1 MYQPRLSR
9 CSLTSKYTKNTFLL
23 CLWPLKE
30 SRFPFMLS
38 FSLKKQQPHV
48 FSTFQTSKYVKQ
60 TWIQAFVPVKMWCV
74 HEFLHLKLE
83 KHHSYLFLCFLTT
96 VDYIY
101 YFFQGF
107 SAIIT
112 YSVPF
117 LFIYSVQKRHCCQ
130 LKGTFFVVCLS
141 LNTFFVP
148 FSGVLTCKYIKHTYP
163 VAVYILNTWSTPYCL
178 FLTTKNALLTFH
190 AVVSSS
196 KHQPYLF
203 SNWQISKY
211 VRRYLVCSFSTW
223 SQVLSTVCDILTY
236 NGISRTNLVAFWRR
250 KT

>member
-1 MYQPRLSR
+1 
-9 CSLTSKYTKNTFLL
+9 
-23 CLWPLKE
+23 
-30 SRFPFMLS
+30 MLS
-38 FSLKKQQPHV
+38 FSLQKQQPHV
-48 FSTFQTSKYVKQ
+48 FSTIQTSKYVKQ
-60 TWIQAFVPVKMWCV
+60 TWIQAFVPLKMWCV
-74 HEFLHLKLE
+74 NEFLHLKLK
-83 KHHSYLFLCFLTT
+83 KHHSYLLLCFLTT

-112 YSVPF
+112 CSVPF
-117 LFIYSVQKRHCCQ
+117 LFIYSVQKRHCY
-130 LKGTFFVVCLS
+130 LSVRILASKKLTGTFFVVCLS

-203 SNWQISKY
+203 SNLQISKY

-223 SQVLSTVCDILTY
+223 SQVLSTVCGILTY
-236 NGISRTNLVAFWRR
+236 NGISCTNLVAFWPR